1 MTARCGHGRLWLW
14 WPKVLH
20 SRMIHHHRALLSSS
34 TGRQSG
40 DKTWQRTAVQVKN
53 TDFNNNPYIDA
64 IRRTHDPVQHVKTI
78 EEELKGTIGRALG
91 KQGEKVLRAVRSM
104 QQEYREYERLTSLL
118 LLQQRAE
125 PQEEEDG
132 ATTTKEMSSNNETN
146 HVVVEALHKT
156 VQKYNHYRDQAVTA
170 RWELTVHRQA
180 AGCIVGNHQYVQ
192 NAYPIGAKL
201 VVPPNLLL
209 NRLGRRGR
217 CGGADGT
224 GDNNVQT
231 TTTTTTT
238 PQLQHGGEMKKKKF
252 TDQLDWWQNIGRW
265 K

>member
-1 MTARCGHGRLWLW
+1 LTTTMARCCCHGRLWL

-20 SRMIHHHRALLSSS
+20 SRIIHHHRALSSS
-34 TGRQSG
+34 SHGRRSG
-40 DKTWQRTAVQVKN
+40 LDKTWQRTAVQVKN
-53 TDFNNNPYIDA
+53 TNDFNNNPYIDA

-91 KQGEKVLRAVRSM
+91 KQGEKVFRAVHSM
-104 QQEYREYERLTSLL
+104 QAEYREYERLTSLL
-118 LLQQRAE
+118 LLQQQRAE
-125 PQEEEDG
+125 KQQQQPVEDG
-132 ATTTKEMSSNNETN
+132 TN
-146 HVVVEALHKT
+146 LAVEALQLT
-156 VQKYNHYRDQAVTA
+156 VERYNRYRDQAVTA

-201 VVPPNLLL
+201 VMPPDLLQLLL
-209 NRLGRRGR
+209 DRR
-217 CGGADGT
+217 GADGT
-224 GDNNVQT
+224 SSTIDKT
-231 TTTTTTT
+231 TTRTT
-238 PQLQHGGEMKKKKF
+238 PQQLQHGGGETTKKKKF